1 MERGQKIFMKMRA
14 EMLCEETREF
24 NIVMLIGESVEENLM
39 EVSKI
44 VRDVIR
50 IGMDKL
56 SSSKWVINL
65 MGKV

>member
-1 MERGQKIFMKMRA
+1 
-14 EMLCEETREF
+14 MLCEETREF

-50 IGMDKL
+50 RGMDKL